1 MFPPFSILN
10 RYLFR
15 EMLPPFFINISFFTF
30 IFLMKQL
37 LEITDMVVN
46 HKVGLASVFLLL
58 AYTMP
63 YFLQFVLPMSVMM
76 AVLMTLL
83 RMSGDNEILALKA
96 GGLSLYRLL
105 PPVLIFSVLGM
116 VMTGYMTIIGVPSG
130 FERFKQLLLD
140 VATSNLNISLKE
152 RTFNDAFKEIML
164 YINKID
170 PQSGELHNVLIEDR
184 RNTKAQNTVVAKTGV
199 LVGDPDKMVY
209 HLRLYDGRI
218 IRLRMED
225 RSSHTIHFETYDIR
239 LDLKDL
245 MPDSSIANKRP
256 QEMSPSQLKDYLE
269 KLETGSAEYLKA
281 RMHWHRKF
289 SIPVACLAMGLL
301 AVPLGVGS
309 RNSNKAYGIA
319 LCLLF
324 FLLYYLLLS
333 AGSAFGE
340 HGLYP
345 PVLAMWVPNAILG
358 GFGIYLLL
366 RAVEEKPPLI
376 NWMPAISSF
385 IANRFKK

>member
-1 MFPPFSILN
+1 
-10 RYLFR
+10 
-15 EMLPPFFINISFFTF
+15 MLAPFFINISFFTF

-46 HKVGLASVFLLL
+46 HKVGLAPVFLLL

-63 YFLQFVLPMSVMM
+63 YFLQFVIPMSVMM
-76 AVLMTLL
+76 AVLLTLL

-105 PPVLIFSVLGM
+105 PPVLFFSLLGTL
-116 VMTGYMTIIGVPSG
+116 VTGYITVVGIPSG

-140 VATSNLNISLKE
+140 VATSNLNVSLKE
-152 RTFNDAFKEIML
+152 QTFNDSFQGITL

-170 PQSGELHNVLIEDR
+170 PHDGELKNVLIEDR
-184 RNTKAQNTVVAKTGV
+184 RNEKTQNTVVARSGV
-199 LVGDPDKMVY
+199 LVGEPEKMVY
-209 HLRLYDGRI
+209 HLRLYNGMI
-218 IRLRMED
+218 NRLSMED
-225 RSSHTIHFETYDIR
+225 QSTHTIRFETYDIR

-245 MPDSSIANKRP
+245 LPAAPNAPKRP
-256 QEMSPSQLKDYLE
+256 QEMSPSQLADHLAKME
-269 KLETGSAEYLKA
+269 KGSSEYLKA
-281 RMHWHRKF
+281 LMHWHRKF

-301 AVPLGVGS
+301 AVPLGIGS

-319 LCLLF
+319 LCLAF

-340 HGLYP
+340 NGLYP
-345 PVLAMWVPNAILG
+345 PMLAMWVPNALLG

-366 RAVEEKPPLI
+366 RAVKEKPSLFSGMC
-376 NWMPAISSF
+376 NISPF
-385 IANRFKK
+385 VAKWFKKK